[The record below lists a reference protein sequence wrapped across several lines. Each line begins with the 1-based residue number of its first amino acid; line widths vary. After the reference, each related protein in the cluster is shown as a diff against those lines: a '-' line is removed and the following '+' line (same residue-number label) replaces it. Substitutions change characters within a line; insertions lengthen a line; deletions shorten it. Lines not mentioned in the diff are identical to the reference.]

1 MRESDPHTML
11 SDRQQRVLR
20 ALVSAYVAE
29 AEPVSSTMVSHLLPI
44 ALSSASIRN
53 TMAELEERGLV
64 QKPHASSG
72 RVPTPNGIRIFV
84 DDLLSP
90 RELAAYERRSLDH
103 SFDVGGGEQAV
114 RVASRMLSEHSHQLG
129 FVLAPRI
136 SRLRLRHVS
145 LVRLSSERLLV
156 VLVTEDG
163 QAHRVILDD
172 PGWNDQRELEAVSSE
187 LSRRVA
193 GRTLAAIRVAMKRE
207 VAALRKR
214 ADRVLSRVL
223 SVGLQLAEEPFEQP
237 VEIVVSSRL
246 ALLSQPE
253 LCDPEYLREVFSALE
268 TQERLIE
275 LLDSLLDTE
284 GVSVALGEELAEPG
298 LLHSA
303 LVVAPYG
310 LGGSHLGMLGVL
322 GPQRMDYAHIIPLV
336 DYCSGLLSGKLEA

>member
-1 MRESDPHTML
+1 
-11 SDRQQRVLR
+11 
-20 ALVSAYVAE
+20 
-29 AEPVSSTMVSHLLPI
+29 
-44 ALSSASIRN
+44 
-53 TMAELEERGLV
+53 
-64 QKPHASSG
+64 
-72 RVPTPNGIRIFV
+72 
-84 DDLLSP
+84 
-90 RELAAYERRSLDH
+90 
-103 SFDVGGGEQAV
+103 
-114 RVASRMLSEHSHQLG
+114 MLSEHSHQLG

-187 LSRRVA
+187 LYRRVA
-193 GRTLAAIRVAMKRE
+193 GRTLAAIRVAMTRE